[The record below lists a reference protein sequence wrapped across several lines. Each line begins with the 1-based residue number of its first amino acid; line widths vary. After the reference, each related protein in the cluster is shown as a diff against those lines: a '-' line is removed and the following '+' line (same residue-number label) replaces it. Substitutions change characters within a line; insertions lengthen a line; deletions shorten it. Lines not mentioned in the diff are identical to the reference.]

1 MLEVLLMQYKDIF
14 GMDFPLIDFEG
25 KPEIEVINTIYEC
38 VHNNTPYRDGMT
50 VKTSIPNA
58 PGTR

>member
-14 GMDFPLIDFEG
+14 GTDFPLADFEG
-25 KPEIEVINTIYEC
+25 KPEIELINTIYEC
-38 VHNNTPYRDGMT
+38 VHNNTPYKEGIV
-50 VKTSIPNA
+50 VKTSISNA